1 MLGASQE
8 LKLTIPRFFH
18 TYYDQLPH
26 ITEARKQSKKR
37 SKGEM
42 HQKITASRRTRD
54 TFRKLRLYLL
64 GPLQKTSGEAARKVV
79 KAGRSKEA
87 QDVIEATDAATLN
100 CKKKS
105 TGGRA
110 KHANRSVD
118 CAVKTAVNCKNSKHT
133 NKREVV
139 VV

>member
-1 MLGASQE
+1 M
-8 LKLTIPRFFH
+8 
-18 TYYDQLPH
+18 
-26 ITEARKQSKKR
+26 
-37 SKGEM
+37 
-42 HQKITASRRTRD
+42 
-54 TFRKLRLYLL
+54 
-64 GPLQKTSGEAARKVV
+64 V

-87 QDVIEATDAATLN
+87 QGVIEATDAATLN